1 MTNTSSNG
9 EVFGSQAL
17 YAAMVVAAVVLLL
30 GSIWAPATVTP
41 AAEQI
46 SAPAP
51 QIVVTVAAP
60 SHVS

>member
-9 EVFGSQAL
+9 EVFGSQVL

-30 GSIWAPATVTP
+30 GSIWTPATVTP
-41 AAEQI
+41 AAAQI
-46 SAPAP
+46 SAPAR
-51 QIVVTVAAP
+51 QVVVTAAAP